1 MKIYCIRLKHI
12 IIASALTIILL
23 LCIILLSRGR
33 GDSRQAFSPVKT
45 VTAVIID
52 AGHGG
57 LDGGAVSA
65 DGQAEA
71 PLNLAISQKVR
82 DVMTFFG
89 IRTLMTRDDEAS
101 LNYSDD
107 NTIRE
112 NKRADL
118 TARLAIS
125 QANPDMPFLSIHLNM
140 YKQTH
145 YRGAQVFYSPNNQ
158 SSLVLAS
165 CVQEKM
171 RQVLDESNNRRAKLS
186 PTSVMLMEKITAPAV
201 TIECGF
207 LSNPEELA
215 LLNSPEYQTKIA
227 ISIFCG
233 YIDYLELI

>member
-1 MKIYCIRLKHI
+1 MKIFCLRLRDI
-12 IIASALTIILL
+12 VIAAALTILLL

-33 GDSRQAFSPVKT
+33 EESRQAFSPVKN

-71 PLNLAISQKVR
+71 PLNLAISQRVR
-82 DVMTFFG
+82 DVMGFFG
-89 IRTLMTRDDEAS
+89 IRALMTRDDEAS
-101 LNYSDD
+101 LDYSED

-118 TARLAIS
+118 SARLAIS
-125 QANPDMPFLSIHLNM
+125 QANPDIPFLSIHLNM
-140 YKQTH
+140 YKQTR

-158 SSLVLAS
+158 RSMELAAR
-165 CVQEKM
+165 VQEKM
-171 RQVLDESNNRRAKLS
+171 RVVLDESNDRRPKLS
-186 PTSVMLMEKITAPAV
+186 PTSVLLMEKITAPAV

-207 LSNPEELA
+207 LSNPDELA
-215 LLNSPEYQTKIA
+215 LLRASDYQTKIA
-227 ISIFCG
+227 ISICCG
-233 YIDYLELI
+233 FIDYLETK